1 MLKLLPEL
9 DQPDTHLVF
18 FDPNAEPA
26 PTHLPAQHRVV
37 FVGPEGGYSPEEL
50 AAFARFKATGYRL
63 GKLILRAETMP
74 AAALTLIQQATG
86 WRSASDP

>member
-1 MLKLLPEL
+1 
-9 DQPDTHLVF
+9 
-18 FDPNAEPA
+18 
-26 PTHLPAQHRVV
+26 